1 MQMEPNN
8 LENQFRE
15 KLNNRAIQPSA
26 NAWDRLDAMLSVA
39 NVTDNT
45 KAKVERKSKY
55 RWMFVAATLLG
66 FILISTVFLFQTDEM
81 IDAPTQ
87 QVVFDTNVDVEQ
99 NSEEDGNSN
108 PTVLEEILK
117 VAPTEKAV
125 VNHTK
130 LNTNPTTQK
139 TNKSF
144 PSEKAIEKSNEV
156 VAENSNATVLENS
169 TKINYKSEV
178 KINAETLLASVDGVN
193 VPKKIELQ
201 NKTNIKVNPNEL
213 LTKVDD
219 ELELSFRERVQQSF
233 NKKYREVKVAVS
245 QRNLE

>member
-1 MQMEPNN
+1 MQMEPNK

-15 KLNNRAIQPSA
+15 KLNNREIQPSA

-39 NVTDNT
+39 DVTDNT

-108 PTVLEEILK
+108 PTVLEKILK

-125 VNHTK
+125 VNHAK
-130 LNTNPTTQK
+130 FITNPTTQK
-139 TNKSF
+139 ANKSL
-144 PSEKAIEKSNEV
+144 PSEKVIEKSNEV

-178 KINAETLLASVDGVN
+178 KINAETLLASVEKSN
-193 VPKKIELQ
+193 VPNKIELQ
-201 NKTNIKVNPNEL
+201 NQTNIKVNPNEL

-219 ELELSFRERVQQSF
+219 ELELSFREKVQQSF

>member
-1 MQMEPNN
+1 MQMEPNK

-39 NVTDNT
+39 DVAENT
-45 KAKVERKSKY
+45 ETKEERKSKY
-55 RWMFVAATLLG
+55 SWMFVAATLLG

-87 QVVFDTNVDVEQ
+87 KVVFDTNVDVEQ

-125 VNHTK
+125 VNQGK
-130 LNTNPTTQK
+130 LNTDPTTQK

-156 VAENSNATVLENS
+156 VAENSNATTFENPS
-169 TKINYKSEV
+169 KFLQNPEV
-178 KINAETLLASVDGVN
+178 KVNAASLLASVDGVN

-201 NKTNIKVNPNEL
+201 N
-213 LTKVDD
+213 
-219 ELELSFRERVQQSF
+219 
-233 NKKYREVKVAVS
+233 
-245 QRNLE
+245 

>member
-1 MQMEPNN
+1 MQMEPNK

-15 KLNNRAIQPSA
+15 KLNNREIQPSA

-39 NVTDNT
+39 DLTDNT

-55 RWMFVAATLLG
+55 SWMYVAATILG
-66 FILISTVFLFQTDEM
+66 FILITTVFLFQTDEM

-87 QVVFDTNVDVEQ
+87 KVVFDTNVDVEK

-125 VNHTK
+125 ANHAK

-144 PSEKAIEKSNEV
+144 PSEKAIKKSNEV
-156 VAENSNATVLENS
+156 VAENSNTTTFENPS
-169 TKINYKSEV
+169 KINQNTGV
-178 KINAETLLASVDGVN
+178 KVNAASLLASVDGVN

>member
-1 MQMEPNN
+1 MQMEPNK

-39 NVTDNT
+39 DVTDNT
-45 KAKVERKSKY
+45 KAKVELKSKY
-55 RWMFVAATLLG
+55 RWMYVAATLLG

-130 LNTNPTTQK
+130 LNTYPTTQK

-144 PSEKAIEKSNEV
+144 PLEKAIENSNEA
-156 VAENSNATVLENS
+156 VAQSSNATVLENS

-178 KINAETLLASVDGVN
+178 KINAETLLASVEKSD
-193 VPKKIELQ
+193 VPNKIELQ

-213 LTKVDD
+213 LTQVDD

>member
-1 MQMEPNN
+1 MQMEPNK

-15 KLNNRAIQPSA
+15 KLNNREIQPSA

-39 NVTDNT
+39 DVTDNT

-81 IDAPTQ
+81 IDVPTQ

-125 VNHTK
+125 VNHAK

-156 VAENSNATVLENS
+156 VAEKSNATVLENS

-178 KINAETLLASVDGVN
+178 KINAETLLASVEKSN
-193 VPKKIELQ
+193 VPNKIELQ

-213 LTKVDD
+213 LTQVDD